1 MALYPQNVTD
11 PASTRVRDKSVA
23 IEWGFYAF
31 VFLSI
36 TCIVI
41 GLVGDRLYEQRRFS
55 DLRRIDIFARI
66 YYPVFI
72 IVVVLAYFLH
82 FRSHV

>member
-1 MALYPQNVTD
+1 M
-11 PASTRVRDKSVA
+11 
-23 IEWGFYAF
+23 
-31 VFLSI
+31 

-55 DLRRIDIFARI
+55 DLRRLDIFARI

-72 IVVVLAYFLH
+72 MVVVLAYFLR
-82 FRSHV
+82 FTGRT